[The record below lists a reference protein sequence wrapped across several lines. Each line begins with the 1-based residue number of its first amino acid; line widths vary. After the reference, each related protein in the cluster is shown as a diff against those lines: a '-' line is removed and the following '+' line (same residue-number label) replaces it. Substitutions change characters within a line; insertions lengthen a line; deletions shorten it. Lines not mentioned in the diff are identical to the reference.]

1 MNHTKIMVVEDEN
14 IVALDLRYQL
24 EKNGYDVPA
33 IFSSGEEAVQ
43 NIEKLQPNLVL
54 MDIQL
59 QGNMDG
65 VEAAKIIRD
74 EYKIPVVFITAF
86 ADDTTFQRA
95 KSIDP
100 FGYIIKP
107 FEERILRTTI
117 EMAIYKAEIDRKLV
131 ASEERYRNFF
141 EEDLSGDFVA
151 QSDGTIFECNPA
163 FLNMFKFESR
173 ERAIGTN
180 INNLFTDDEE
190 KKNFW
195 EELKSKKKL
204 RLMELE
210 FNNQAEEVIEVM
222 ANVIADFEDNTI
234 KEIKGYL
241 IDTTERKRLEEQLR
255 QSQKMEAIGRLAGGV
270 AHDFNN
276 ILTVITG
283 YNTMMKEKIRENIP
297 IEEDI
302 EGIKK
307 AAQKATNLTRQLLV
321 FSRKHTLKPSVVSI
335 NKLVSDME
343 KMLERLIHENI
354 TITYF
359 LEAENPYIFI
369 DQSQMEQVLI
379 NLAVNA
385 KDAMPDGGK
394 LLIQSYNYVPT
405 ERECLEMNIEQGNYV
420 LISIRDTGIGIPEKV
435 RSKIFEPFF
444 TTKTESQGTGLGLST
459 VYAIVTQSKG
469 YIRVTSEVGKGT
481 TFTIYLP
488 LWEGL
493 ASSEVEKKEE
503 TGDTSG
509 NETVLIVEDDA
520 NVRELIHKILTKK
533 GYHVLEAQNAGEA
546 IIICEKQ
553 KSPIHL
559 LITDVVMPLMRGDE
573 LALRIKTL
581 RPDIKTLFMSGY
593 SDKKIET
600 EAGESG
606 KINFIE
612 KPFEIAQFTS
622 TIRKIL
628 DSQP

>member
-1 MNHTKIMVVEDEN
+1 MNPSKIMVVEDEN

-24 EKNGYDVPA
+24 EKNGYIVSA
-33 IFSSGEEAVQ
+33 IFSSGEEALQ
-43 NIEKLQPNLVL
+43 NIDKLKPNLVL

-65 VEAAKIIRD
+65 VETAKMIRD

-131 ASEERYRNFF
+131 ESEERYRNFF

-151 QSDGTIFECNPA
+151 KSDGTIFECNPA
-163 FLNMFKFESR
+163 FLEMFEFESR
-173 ERAIGTN
+173 ERALGTA
-180 INNLFTDDEE
+180 INNLFTDDEQKE
-190 KKNFW
+190 NFW
-195 EELKSKKKL
+195 SELRSKKKL

-210 FNNQAEEVIEVM
+210 LKTYTEEVIEVM
-222 ANVIADFEDNTI
+222 ANVIADFENGTI

-241 IDTTERKRLEEQLR
+241 IDTTERKKLEEQLR

-283 YNTMMKEKIRENIP
+283 YNTMMKEKIKEDMP

-307 AAQKATNLTRQLLV
+307 AAQRATNLTRQLLV

-335 NKLVSDME
+335 NTLLKDME
-343 KMLERLIHENI
+343 KMLDRLIHENI

-394 LLIQSYNYVPT
+394 LLVQTYNYEPT
-405 ERECLEMNIEQGNYV
+405 ARERLEMNIEQGNYV
-420 LISIRDTGIGIPEKV
+420 VISIQDTGVGIPEKE

-444 TTKTESQGTGLGLST
+444 TTKTETQGTGLGLST

-469 YIRVTSEVGKGT
+469 YIRVSSEVGKGA

-493 ASSEVEKKEE
+493 AGSEVEKKED

-509 NETVLIVEDDA
+509 SETILIVEDDA
-520 NVRELIHKILTKK
+520 NVRELVYKILIKK

-553 KSPIHL
+553 VSPIHL

-573 LALRIKTL
+573 LAMRLKKI
-581 RPDIKTLFMSGY
+581 RPELKTLFMSGY
-593 SDKKIET
+593 SDKKIEA
-600 EAGESG
+600 EASEAD
-606 KINFIE
+606 KPNFIQ
-612 KPFEIAQFTS
+612 KPFEICQFTS
-622 TIRKIL
+622 MVRGIL
-628 DSQP
+628 DSPS

>member
-1 MNHTKIMVVEDEN
+1 MNHSKIMVVEDEN

-24 EKNGYDVPA
+24 EKNGYIVSA
-33 IFSSGEEAVQ
+33 IFSSGEEALQ
-43 NIEKLQPNLVL
+43 NIDKLKPNLVL

-65 VEAAKIIRD
+65 VETAKMIRD
-74 EYKIPVVFITAF
+74 DYKIPVVFITAF

-131 ASEERYRNFF
+131 ESEERYRNFF

-151 QSDGTIFECNPA
+151 KSDGTIFECNPA
-163 FLNMFKFESR
+163 FLEMFEFESR
-173 ERAIGTN
+173 ERALGTA
-180 INNLFTDDEE
+180 INNLFTDDEQKE
-190 KKNFW
+190 NFW
-195 EELKSKKKL
+195 SELRSKKKL

-210 FNNQAEEVIEVM
+210 LKTYTEEVIEVM
-222 ANVIADFEDNTI
+222 ANVIADFENGTI

-241 IDTTERKRLEEQLR
+241 IDTTERKKLEEQLR

-283 YNTMMKEKIRENIP
+283 YNTMMKEKIKEDMP

-335 NKLVSDME
+335 NTLLNDME
-343 KMLERLIHENI
+343 KMLDRLIHENI

-394 LLIQSYNYVPT
+394 LLVQTYNYEPT
-405 ERECLEMNIEQGNYV
+405 ARERLEMNIEQGNYV
-420 LISIRDTGIGIPEKV
+420 VISIQDTGVGIPEKE

-444 TTKTESQGTGLGLST
+444 TTKTETQGTGLGLST

-469 YIRVTSEVGKGT
+469 YIRVSSEVGKGT

-493 ASSEVEKKEE
+493 AGSEVEKKED

-509 NETVLIVEDDA
+509 SETILIVEDDA
-520 NVRELIHKILTKK
+520 NVRELVYKILIKK

-553 KSPIHL
+553 VSPIHL

-573 LALRIKTL
+573 LAMRLKKI
-581 RPDIKTLFMSGY
+581 RPELKTLFMSGY
-593 SDKKIET
+593 SDKKIEA
-600 EAGESG
+600 EASEAD
-606 KINFIE
+606 KPNFIQ
-612 KPFEIAQFTS
+612 KPFEICQFTS
-622 TIRKIL
+622 MVRGIL
-628 DSQP
+628 DSPS